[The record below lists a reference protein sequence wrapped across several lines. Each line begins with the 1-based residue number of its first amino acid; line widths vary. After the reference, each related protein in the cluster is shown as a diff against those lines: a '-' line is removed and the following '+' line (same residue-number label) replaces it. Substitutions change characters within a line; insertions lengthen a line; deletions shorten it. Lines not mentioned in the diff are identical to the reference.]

1 MFTTEIAVADDAF
14 WCILSFF
21 LILEIHF
28 SQNCPS
34 FSILFFLNNSIDCNK
49 SYHPL
54 SLHEFIFT
62 NYYQNRKNSINKDY
76 QNFYSICSNSNEI
89 QYIWKFLPKSRKKSF
104 PPSFPSFDRPSHVTN
119 HTIQTPRTRSRART
133 IRVSMFHSWNGIRG
147 LFRSCKSLWIG
158 HRRGIWFQKP
168 SQIRPSLRSQFHR
181 GHHSARWEFDGS
193 VGKKKVGEKKKKRKK
208 MPGRW
213 NTRINERAEARRLRR
228 QIVSR
233 AQSTY
238 GRDAADGTRDTR
250 VRSSRRRKWTGRGGL
265 VGVARATGTQRKR
278 GRSVWPLD

>member
-49 SYHPL
+49 SYHPF
-54 SLHEFIFT
+54 HCT
-62 NYYQNRKNSINKDY
+62 NL
-76 QNFYSICSNSNEI
+76 
-89 QYIWKFLPKSRKKSF
+89 FLPITTKIERIVLIKIIKTFILSVPIPMKSNISGNFCRNREKNRSRHHFHPSIVPATSQIIRFKLLERDRAHVQFGFQCFIREMVYAAYSAHVNPFESAIAAEFGFKNLRKF
-104 PPSFPSFDRPSHVTN
+104 VRPSDRN
-119 HTIQTPRTRSRART
+119 FIAATIPPGGN
-133 IRVSMFHSWNGIRG
+133 SMD
-147 LFRSCKSLWIG
+147 
-158 HRRGIWFQKP
+158 P
-168 SQIRPSLRSQFHR
+168 
-181 GHHSARWEFDGS
+181 WE
-193 VGKKKVGEKKKKRKK
+193 KKKRKK